1 VFGRVLRYVREQF
14 AFLLV
19 LALLVASLLY
29 LTVDSGRWGRASGG
43 VAVAVLL
50 AGVFRLVLPGD
61 RAGLLAIRG
70 RVVDSV
76 TFLVLGAVILGIDVR
91 LHG

>member
-1 VFGRVLRYVREQF
+1 MLRYVREQF

-19 LALLVASLLY
+19 LLVLAAALLY
-29 LTVDSGRWGRASGG
+29 LVADSGRWGRSAGG

-50 AGVFRLVLPGD
+50 AGVLRLVLPGD
-61 RAGLLAIRG
+61 RVGLLAIRG
-70 RVVDSV
+70 RIVDAVS
-76 TFLVLGAVILGIDVR
+76 FLVLGAVILGIDIR